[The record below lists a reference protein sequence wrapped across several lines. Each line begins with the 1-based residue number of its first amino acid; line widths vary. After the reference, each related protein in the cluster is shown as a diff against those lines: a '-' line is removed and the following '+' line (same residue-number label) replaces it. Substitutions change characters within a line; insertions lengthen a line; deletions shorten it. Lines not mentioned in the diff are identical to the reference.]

1 MSSTSSAALVD
12 SASDLSEQECAPS
25 RSAKSTHSV
34 SACSPLTGQASLF
47 TETSDASAGEMSER
61 ALISSVAG
69 THASR
74 IQLPAIETALE
85 TIEIW
90 RRKCSELCASLNRP
104 GLLPRTSRA
113 ISISGWTPC
122 VMDWSVRATPSG
134 RLVYQ
139 LQLVDYLP
147 WNGICGLLPRP
158 QASDSKGAGKS
169 RYRLSKMER
178 KNFREV
184 IREAQTDGIYPKPDF
199 VEWVKGF
206 PIGWTDLELSETRCP
221 RNSPNCSGEQS

>member
-1 MSSTSSAALVD
+1 MSSTSSVA
-12 SASDLSEQECAPS
+12 SAVSRSDLSEPECAQS
-25 RSAKSTHSV
+25 RSAS
-34 SACSPLTGQASLF
+34 
-47 TETSDASAGEMSER
+47 ET
-61 ALISSVAG
+61 SSVAPSSASTG
-69 THASR
+69 PTSRSSATCDALVGRTSEAALTSSAAAIHASPTPS
-74 IQLPAIETALE
+74 PAIESAHQTLA
-85 TIEIW
+85 TW
-90 RRKCSELCASLNRP
+90 HRRCSELCASLNRP

-113 ISISGWTPC
+113 ISILGWTPC

-139 LQLVDYLP
+139 LQLVDYLQ

-158 QASDSKGAGKS
+158 QASDCKGAGKS
-169 RYRLSKMER
+169 RYRRSKMER

-206 PIGWTDLELSETRCP
+206 PIGWTDLEHSAMPSRHS
-221 RNSPNCSGEQS
+221 SPNCSGGQS